1 MFAFVF
7 GNTGNIIELFD
18 IKWFEKSDYDICGSD
33 FFTEVKS
40 YTSPALLFIEI
51 TGGPQK
57 VSHGPNQNHGNF
69 QIPPKINIFSTQFYD
84 ISFHGID

>member
-40 YTSPALLFIEI
+40 YTSPALIFIRNHRRSSKGVPWTKSE
-51 TGGPQK
+51 PQK
-57 VSHGPNQNHGNF
+57 FSKST
-69 QIPPKINIFSTQFYD
+69 KINIFSTQFYH
-84 ISFHGID
+84 ISFHCMD